1 MYSTSGS
8 SSEKNYEEASFS
20 VELDV
25 KKSFD
30 KKNLALNSD
39 NDRFPFCIVWTT
51 LPLISQLIP
60 IIGHTGV
67 CK

>member
-8 SSEKNYEEASFS
+8 EKYHEDASLS
-20 VELDV
+20 MEVDV

-30 KKNLALNSD
+30 KKNLRIDAEKT
-39 NDRFPFCIVWTT
+39 RFPFCIVWTT
-51 LPLISQLIP
+51 LPIISHIIP